1 MQKAKAA
8 ADLHHSK
15 MIEGG
20 YEPLEEEM
28 DEDGFYV
35 VPF

>member
-8 ADLHHSK
+8 ADLEEGK
-15 MIEGG
+15 LIEEG
-20 YEPLEEEM
+20 YEPLDEEM